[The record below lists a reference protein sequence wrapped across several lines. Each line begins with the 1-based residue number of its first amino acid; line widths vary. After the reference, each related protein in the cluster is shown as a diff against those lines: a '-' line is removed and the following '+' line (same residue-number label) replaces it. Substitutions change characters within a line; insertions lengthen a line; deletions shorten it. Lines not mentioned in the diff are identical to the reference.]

1 MELTQQIASLL
12 PMSDL
17 TQLSLV
23 DRFWNAAAEP
33 RFYRHI
39 MSVYALH
46 HAIDKP
52 ADERGIRLLWNVAQH
67 PRRAAHV
74 RTLNAS
80 AMNGSWSWSPLHLC
94 GFCELRSVKRTDDVR
109 HCAVLHAPLPEELF
123 GSIQP
128 EVVHT
133 STNSGAGKHAA
144 MNSQVQENEWLHK
157 IYAVAGRKIMA
168 CKRADH
174 SNRLVYWAN
183 FYVALKACVNATA
196 INFPAT
202 ASDRSLY
209 IACLELLTER
219 VRNNTST
226 LVVVQLEYSLFD
238 ERNPLSSSPEN
249 DPPFQPSLPFIR
261 FIESI
266 RSVLRVLVL
275 GHSTTSIGPGVIAYL
290 ADNGISIILPAS
302 QDLNSG
308 INILPVLYDVPN
320 RGGRKTLG
328 QYFDDVRAYFLWT
341 SSSSA
346 LAVQINFH
354 PSQTN
359 DILFALAEMLS
370 PVAGYLKTLT
380 LGVAWL
386 NLALEAGWQDL
397 EPVCAVDVAAVVE
410 ATKTLSKRCN
420 VFATDTWPVR
430 AVVFAFG
437 QGRLDEAR
445 LGFAY

>member
-1 MELTQQIASLL
+1 MELAQNIASLL
-12 PMSDL
+12 LMSDL

-23 DRFWNAAAEP
+23 DQFWHAAAEP

-52 ADERGIRLLWNVAQH
+52 ADERGIRLLWNVAQN

-80 AMNGSWSWSPLHLC
+80 AMNVSWGWSPLHLC
-94 GFCELRSVKRTDDVR
+94 GFCELRSTKRTDDVR

-128 EVVHT
+128 EENHT
-133 STNSGAGKHAA
+133 SSNSGAGKHAA
-144 MNSQVQENEWLHK
+144 MNLQAQESEWLHK
-157 IYAVAGRKIMA
+157 IYAVAGRKIVA

-183 FYVALKACVNATA
+183 FHVALKACINATA
-196 INFPAT
+196 IHFPAT
-202 ASDRSLY
+202 QSDTYLY

-219 VRNNTST
+219 VRNNPST

-238 ERNPLSSSPEN
+238 ERDPLSAITEE
-249 DPPFQPSLPFIR
+249 DPPFQPSLPIIR
-261 FIESI
+261 FIENV

-302 QDLNSG
+302 QDLSSG
-308 INILPVLYDVPN
+308 VSILPVLYDVPK
-320 RGGRKTLG
+320 RTGRKTLA

-341 SSSSA
+341 SSSKSSTA

-354 PSQTN
+354 PSQT
-359 DILFALAEMLS
+359 DDVLFVLAEMLS
-370 PVAGYLKTLT
+370 PVAGHLKTLT
-380 LGVAWL
+380 LGVTWL

-410 ATKTLSKRCN
+410 ATKTLSESCN

-430 AVVFAFG
+430 TVVFAFG

-445 LGFAY
+445 R